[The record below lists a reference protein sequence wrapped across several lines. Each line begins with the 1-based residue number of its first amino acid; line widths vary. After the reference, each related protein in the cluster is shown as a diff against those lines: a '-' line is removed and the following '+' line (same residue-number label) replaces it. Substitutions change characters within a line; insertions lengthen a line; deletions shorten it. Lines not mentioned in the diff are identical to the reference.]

1 MTIQQ
6 AIATVAGAFIFPFL
20 LRLLWGKLM
29 ENFGTFGGW
38 LAAGFLIGTTW
49 ALNHGVGLIRQTGD
63 AWIDMAFAAG
73 TGLLVASVVRGG
85 SFSKAIPNLLAAVVG
100 GVLGGM
106 LLAFGLA

>member
-49 ALNHGVGLIRQTGD
+49 ALNHGVGLIHQTGD

-73 TGLLVASVVRGG
+73 AGLLVASVVRGG
-85 SFSKAIPNLLAAVVG
+85 SFSKTVPNLLAAVVG